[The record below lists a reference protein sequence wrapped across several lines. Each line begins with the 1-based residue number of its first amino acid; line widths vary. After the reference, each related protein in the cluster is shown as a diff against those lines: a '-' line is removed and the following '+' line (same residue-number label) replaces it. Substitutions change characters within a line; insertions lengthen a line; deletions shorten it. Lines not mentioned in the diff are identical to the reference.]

1 MLIHPT
7 FKSKWFWYSVLCVLC
22 WSGWAIC
29 SKLGSTHIPAKEMQF
44 LFTIGTLPV
53 ALALTIARRF
63 NFEKSPKGIFYGVA
77 NGVLS
82 GIGGLAFF
90 AAYRSGGNTAVITAV
105 TSLYPM
111 ITVLLAV
118 LILRERLNW
127 RQGVGLAFAAVAF
140 VVFSLEVG

>member
-1 MLIHPT
+1 M
-7 FKSKWFWYSVLCVLC
+7 
-22 WSGWAIC
+22 C
-29 SKLGSTHIPAKEMQF
+29 SKLGSTQIPAKDMQF

-53 ALALTIARRF
+53 AMVLVIARRF
-63 NFEKSPKGIFYGVA
+63 KFERSARGIFYGVA

-82 GIGGLAFF
+82 GVGGVALF

-111 ITVLLAV
+111 ITVGLAV

-127 RQGVGLAFAAVAF
+127 RQALGLAFAAIAIVI
-140 VVFSLEVG
+140 FSIEVS